1 MFVRVLKARLVVFLE
16 SHGVITLTQY
26 GFRSDYSTSMV
37 ILEMVKVRAAWGH
50 GNVALGIFIDTVD
63 YGVLLARMEHY
74 RVRGRVWGCWPATW
88 EGGPSMCIALLV

>member
-1 MFVRVLKARLVVFLE
+1 MVFLE

-74 RVRGRVWGCWPATW
+74 RGGGSGVAGQLPGEEVPVCSLRGCRV
-88 EGGPSMCIALLV
+88 S

>member
-1 MFVRVLKARLVVFLE
+1 MFERVLKVRLVDFLE

-50 GNVALGIFIDTVD
+50 RNVPLGVFIDLKVFDTVD
-63 YGVLLARMEHY
+63 HGVLLARMEHY
-74 RVRGRVWGCWPATW
+74 RVRGRLWGCWPATW
-88 EGGPSMCIALLV
+88 GGGPSM